1 MMQRILVAIPTYNE
15 RDHVEEVVAAVRGYI
30 SDVLVVD
37 DGSTDGTRDLI
48 RRIDGIDSVFHDV
61 NYGYGQALMT
71 AFGHALCQE
80 YDWLITIDCDHQHEP
95 AYIPKFQEAIA
106 ADDADIISGTRY
118 LQTFHDNGTAPADR
132 RRINKIITEIL
143 NERLGTELTDSFCG
157 FKAYRVEALTR
168 LSLDVAGYA
177 MPLQLWVQA
186 VDRGLRIR
194 ELPVRLI
201 YNDPNRY
208 FGGGLD
214 DPDSRLAH
222 YMSVLSE
229 ELRKTRRAPQPQA
242 GDPVG
247 SVLCP

>member
-37 DGSTDGTRDLI
+37 DGSTDGTRELI
-48 RRIDGIDSVFHDV
+48 QGIAGIDSVFH
-61 NYGYGQALMT
+61 NANHGYGQALIT
-71 AFGHALCQE
+71 AFGHARSHK

-95 AYIPKFQEAIA
+95 GYIPKFQEAIT

-118 LQTFHDNGTAPADR
+118 LQTFHNNGTAPADR
-132 RRINKIITEIL
+132 RRINQIITEML
-143 NERLGTELTDSFCG
+143 NARLGTELTDSFCG
-157 FKAYRVEALTR
+157 FKAYRVEALER

-177 MPLQLWVQA
+177 MPLQLWVQV
-186 VDRGLRIR
+186 VDCGLRIR
-194 ELPVRLI
+194 EIPVRLI
-201 YNDPNRY
+201 YNDPNRH

-214 DPDSRLAH
+214 DPESRLAH
-222 YMSVLSE
+222 YVAVLDE

-242 GDPVG
+242 GDPLG
-247 SVLCP
+247 SVVCP

>member
-15 RDHVEEVVAAVRGYI
+15 RDHVEEVVAAVRGYV

-48 RRIDGIDSVFHDV
+48 RGIDGIDSVFHDA

-118 LQTFHDNGTAPADR
+118 LQTFHNNGTAPADR
-132 RRINKIITEIL
+132 RRINQIITETL

-201 YNDPNRY
+201 YNDPNRQ

-214 DPDSRLAH
+214 DPDARLKH
-222 YMSVLSE
+222 YLEVFNQALS
-229 ELRKTRRAPQPQA
+229 KMTGTPQQQPS
-242 GDPVG
+242 DVCG
-247 SVLCP
+247 SVVCP